1 MANQLKPGQELLANQ
16 QITANNGRAFLI
28 MQGDGNFVL
37 YEVHKGKH
45 IPVWASGTDGSG
57 AEKAVMRD
65 NGNLVV
71 YKANGQEVWQSG
83 TAGNAGAYLILQDDG
98 NAVIYTNQG
107 KRSGTQERGAI
118 VESLVLTQ
126 RFTGFCLETS
136 SSMLLLTFRDMG
148 R

>member
-1 MANQLKPGQELLANQ
+1 MANQLKPGQEFLANQ

-57 AEKAVMRD
+57 AEKAISGIMAALSSTRRMARRS
-65 NGNLVV
+65 GNLTLR
-71 YKANGQEVWQSG
+71 G
-83 TAGNAGAYLILQDDG
+83 TP
-98 NAVIYTNQG
+98 
-107 KRSGTQERGAI
+107 EH
-118 VESLVLTQ
+118 
-126 RFTGFCLETS
+126 TS
-136 SSMLLLTFRDMG
+136 FFRTMAT